1 MRTDKAESTGLKS
14 VDKLVITFL
23 VDNTLEWF
31 GKLPPG
37 FTNEIRNHLTEHNP
51 RRDPLT
57 GAPFL
62 ELDDYCCGAHGFSA
76 LIVNRTKFLFGY
88 GTHTS
93 GENNLRSYVFMMGT
107 VIPGNAGDRV
117 LTLASDF
124 I

>member
-14 VDKLVITFL
+14 VEKLTITFL

-76 LIVNRTKFLFGY
+76 LIVTKLFFGY
-88 GTHTS
+88 ETYTS
-93 GENNLRSYVFMMGT
+93 GENNLRSYIMG
-107 VIPGNAGDRV
+107 IPGNAGDRV
-117 LTLASDF
+117 LPIVSDF